1 MALLRSAR
9 ERSARRR
16 SARRRSARR
25 RGQAAASAL
34 LVAGLIGGLAACT
47 SDPLAEQYRAG
58 DNKGFIAANGFQI
71 VEIPEAERTEP
82 VEFEGTTET
91 GDELGSADVAG
102 DVVVVNVWY
111 AACGPCRAEAE
122 SLEEAYAS
130 FAGDAVSFIG
140 INTSDAPETATA
152 FAEEYG
158 VTYPSLMAAQD
169 GAVKLAFADKTPI
182 NATPT
187 TLVLDKQGRVA
198 ARIIGQLESASILQ
212 TLVRDA
218 LGES

>member
-1 MALLRSAR
+1 MGTQASAR
-9 ERSARRR
+9 ERSGIRRAR
-16 SARRRSARR
+16 
-25 RGQAAASAL
+25 GAASAL
-34 LVAGLIGGLAACT
+34 LVLGLIGGLAACAN
-47 SDPLAEQYRAG
+47 DPLAEQYRAG
-58 DNKGFIAANGFQI
+58 DNKGFIAANGFQV
-71 VEIPEAERTEP
+71 VEIPEGERTEP
-82 VEFEGTTET
+82 VEFDGTTET
-91 GDELGSADVAG
+91 GETLGSADLAG
-102 DVVVVNVWY
+102 DVVVVNFWY

-122 SLEEAYAS
+122 DLEEAHAS
-130 FAGDAVSFIG
+130 FEGQDVSFVG

-152 FAEEYG
+152 FAEQYG

-169 GAVKLAFADKTPI
+169 GAIKLAFADKTPI

-218 LGES
+218 LEES

>member
-1 MALLRSAR
+1 MGARAWAR
-9 ERSARRR
+9 ERSG
-16 SARRRSARR
+16 SR
-25 RGQAAASAL
+25 RGRAAASTF
-34 LVAGLIGGLAACT
+34 LVLSLAGGLAACT
-47 SDPLAEQYRAG
+47 NDPLAEQYRAG

-82 VEFEGTTET
+82 VDFEGTTET
-91 GDELGSADVAG
+91 GEKLGSADVAG
-102 DVVVVNVWY
+102 DVVVVNFWY

-122 SLEEAYAS
+122 SLEKANAS
-130 FAGDAVSFIG
+130 FEGKDVSFIG

-152 FAEEYG
+152 FAEQYG

-169 GAVKLAFADKTPI
+169 GAIKLAFADKTPI

-218 LGES
+218 LEES